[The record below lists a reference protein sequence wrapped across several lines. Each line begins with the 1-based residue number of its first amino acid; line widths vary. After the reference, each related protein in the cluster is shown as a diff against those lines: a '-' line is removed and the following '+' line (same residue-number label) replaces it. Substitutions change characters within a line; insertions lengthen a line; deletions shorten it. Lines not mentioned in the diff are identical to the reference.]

1 MPGGAKL
8 GHKQEAA
15 VAALLS
21 SPSLEEAARK
31 CSVSL
36 RTLKNW
42 LRRPE
47 FRAAY
52 TEAQRQLLERTI
64 AGLVPVGG
72 KAVQRL
78 EHNLT
83 CGNPAAENRADEL
96 ILSYA
101 LKGVELLDHAEQIAE
116 LRRRMEELKSGE
128 QGRGTGAGEA
138 EGRTGPDDG
147 GPQPPP
153 GGGGAGGQPRG
164 LPD

>member
-1 MPGGAKL
+1 MPGGTKL

-31 CSVSL
+31 CNVSL

-52 TEAQRQLLERTI
+52 SEAQRQLLERTI

-83 CGNPAAENRADEL
+83 CGNPAAENRA
-96 ILSYA
+96 
-101 LKGVELLDHAEQIAE
+101 AE
-116 LRRRMEELKSGE
+116 LALAFMFKGLELVHLAAEVARLRE
-128 QGRGTGAGEA
+128 QVEGAK
-138 EGRTGPDDG
+138 
-147 GPQPPP
+147 
-153 GGGGAGGQPRG
+153 
-164 LPD
+164 